1 MLKTETSIR
10 ILSYNVINET
20 KIISLA
26 FKYHL
31 YELLIPITYRCYRL
45 IIFEVLRESTNL
57 NYVPTVVGQKF

>member
-1 MLKTETSIR
+1 MLKTETTIR

-31 YELLIPITYRCYRL
+31 YELLIPIVMIDL
-45 IIFEVLRESTNL
+45 LFS
-57 NYVPTVVGQKF
+57 KS

>member
-1 MLKTETSIR
+1 MLKTETTIR

-31 YELLIPITYRCYRL
+31 RTPYTYRYDRL
-45 IIFEVLRESTNL
+45 IVLEVLRETTNL
-57 NYVPTVVGQKF
+57 KHVPTVGGQRF